1 MKARH
6 VMTPISAHLMR
17 SCRVKK
23 FDTNREWNLNQ
34 SDTENII
41 IIIIDKIANSKM
53 SLKDIFYFNIIIL
66 TIYLDIIY
74 QYWVIGFPTLRS
86 CVDTGVSAAFFIKEK
101 ENTRICCAPVPQN

>member
-34 SDTENII
+34 SDTEIII

-53 SLKDIFYFNIIIL
+53 SLKNIFYFNIIIL
-66 TIYLDIIY
+66 TIYRYYLSILGC
-74 QYWVIGFPTLRS
+74 WVSDSTKLCWHGSFRGIFY
-86 CVDTGVSAAFFIKEK
+86 
-101 ENTRICCAPVPQN
+101 